1 MLTAHC
7 IDILL
12 PIHAVDLLKRLLL
25 ECSHVLEG
33 LLCPHVSSHCLQG
46 LKDTT
51 KARDGFQRMP
61 LMNGIGNAAFVDD
74 VETHEVA
81 RAAAALGC

>member
-1 MLTAHC
+1 MCLTSPLHFAHR
-7 IDILL
+7 
-12 PIHAVDLLKRLLL
+12 V
-25 ECSHVLEG
+25 
-33 LLCPHVSSHCLQG
+33 QG